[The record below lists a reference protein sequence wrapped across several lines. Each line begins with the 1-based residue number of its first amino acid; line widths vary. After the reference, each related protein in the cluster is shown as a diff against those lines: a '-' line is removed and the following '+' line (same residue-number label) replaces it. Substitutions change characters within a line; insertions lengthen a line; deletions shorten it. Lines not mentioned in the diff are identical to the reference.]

1 MAESVART
9 LCEFICRCIES
20 IALPVLRFYFIVKP
34 HVWCFAAELE
44 ASTMFDFEC
53 TYVELLM
60 LFVVHLFQ
68 FLSEYD
74 ALFAIK
80 CFQGIVGL
88 LLAAFWT
95 EGAHWIGGVESATT
109 KALGFH
115 EIGFVRFV
123 GRAKRG
129 VRWA

>member
-1 MAESVART
+1 M
-9 LCEFICRCIES
+9 C
-20 IALPVLRFYFIVKP
+20 
-34 HVWCFAAELE
+34 
-44 ASTMFDFEC
+44 DFEC
-53 TYVELLM
+53 RCVELLM

-95 EGAHWIGGVESATT
+95 ERAHGVGGVEITAT

-115 EIGFVRFV
+115 ESSCVRFV